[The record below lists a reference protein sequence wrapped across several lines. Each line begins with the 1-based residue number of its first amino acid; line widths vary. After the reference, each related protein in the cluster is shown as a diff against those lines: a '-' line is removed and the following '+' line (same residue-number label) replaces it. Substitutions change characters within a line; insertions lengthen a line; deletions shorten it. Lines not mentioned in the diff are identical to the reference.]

1 MYSSVIITTY
11 KRPLFLK
18 RAVDSV
24 LSQTRT
30 AEVIVVDDNGI
41 GTPFQLET
49 AEVLRDFCDRV
60 VYLPL
65 EKNVGACIA
74 RNSGAKIAKG
84 EYLFFL
90 DDDDEFLPT
99 KIEVQSKFLDSHPK
113 YDGCLSA
120 FKRLHG
126 NGKEIIADSNY
137 PKVGSYKDFV
147 LKGNFFTPML
157 AMRKSSFLKSDGF
170 KEIPRF
176 QDRYFLLHCLKNGMQ
191 FYAMPEQLY
200 LMYEHAGERLTHNSI
215 VKSIQ
220 ALEMLKVYIDQHKID
235 LTSAEYKSFIEKDN
249 RMRATVY
256 YISENYG
263 TRLKAIPYYYSAF
276 LRSFQLKDVVSI
288 LKTILKAK

>member
-1 MYSSVIITTY
+1 MKASVIITTY
-11 KRPLFLK
+11 KRPVFLE
-18 RAVDSV
+18 RAVESV
-24 LSQTRT
+24 LKQTDRDF
-30 AEVIVVDDNGI
+30 EIIVVDDNGI
-41 GTPFQLET
+41 GTAFQMET
-49 AEVLRDFCDRV
+49 AAVLRDFCDRM

-157 AMRKSSFLKSDGF
+157 AIRKSSFLETDGF

-176 QDRYFLLHCLKNGMQ
+176 QDRYFLLHCLQNGMQ

-200 LMYEHAGERLTHNSI
+200 LMYEHAGERVTHNS
-215 VKSIQ
+215 VLQSLN
-220 ALEMLKVYIDQHKID
+220 ALDILKNFIDDHKED
-235 LTSAEYKSFIEKDN
+235 LTKAEYKIFLRKDN
-249 RMRATVY
+249 QMRATVY
-256 YISENYG
+256 YVSKTNRIKSSFFWIK
-263 TRLKAIPYYYSAF
+263 TT
-276 LRSFQLKDVVSI
+276 LRSWKFSDFSMIFKSYLHH
-288 LKTILKAK
+288 